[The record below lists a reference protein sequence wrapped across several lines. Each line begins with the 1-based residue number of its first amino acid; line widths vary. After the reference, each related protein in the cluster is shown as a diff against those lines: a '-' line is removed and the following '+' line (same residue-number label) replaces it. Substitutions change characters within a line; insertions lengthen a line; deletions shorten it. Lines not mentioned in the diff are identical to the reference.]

1 DVDHIHNRLENAG
14 FGPRGLLMVVYGV
27 SLLLSGAAI
36 LLHGVD
42 VLWVHVAVLV
52 GFAVVVVILL
62 TKLGYVVTLWNSQG
76 IVWLRR
82 RLMFVVS
89 PRPLNPGNGRR
100 RG

>member
-1 DVDHIHNRLENAG
+1 
-14 FGPRGLLMVVYGV
+14 
-27 SLLLSGAAI
+27 
-36 LLHGVD
+36 
-42 VLWVHVAVLV
+42 VHVAVLV